1 MLFRSRGVIEPRAMI
16 MLGSVHL
23 IFKPLPDLY
32 IVATPRPASV
42 PSGSSSVAE
51 FDTISSNAISLCI
64 PPQNIG
70 DSGSVALLI
79 PYVASLHAW

>member
-1 MLFRSRGVIEPRAMI
+1 

-32 IVATPRPASV
+32 IVAIPRPASV
-42 PSGSSSVAE
+42 PSGSSSVAA

-79 PYVASLHAW
+79 PYVASRHA

>member
-1 MLFRSRGVIEPRAMI
+1 MI

-32 IVATPRPASV
+32 MVATPRPASV